1 MIQSSALPLNCF
13 SSDFFAEEMVSV
25 NENVRILFI
34 DPEQGEYLLVAELLS
49 HIRQVRYDLVWCHS
63 LDNALTQLLS
73 DEFDVAL
80 LDYYWGNESAR
91 DLLNN
96 ARVHAC
102 KTPIIL
108 MTDEVEAQVDID
120 AIRVGA
126 ADYLIK
132 DQIAA
137 PLLARTLRYAIERKS
152 MEQHL
157 ARLAHYDSLTD
168 IPNRILFRDRLEHA
182 ILLAERDATNFSLMF
197 IDLNGFKQVNDNFG
211 HDAGDEIIKVCAQR
225 LNDCLRRSD
234 LVARMGGDEFT
245 LLLQN
250 TENNRDVALI
260 AEKVIHSISQSTMVK
275 GHELVVGCSIGIAIY
290 PQAGRDAETLLKHA
304 DMAMY
309 RAKQDTESNYRF
321 FTDSMNKDVRRQLRL
336 ESDLRIAI
344 KKQQFILHYQP
355 RVDVSTGK
363 LTAVEALLRWNKV
376 GVGLISA
383 SEFIAAAEETGVITS
398 IGYWVIRQACLDLKR
413 LQSALGYHLVMAI
426 NLSLKQFRDENLVQ
440 EITRIFRDYDIA
452 PGDIEFEISETAF
465 VEHVDSITVCMKP
478 LAYLGINFLLDNFGS
493 GHSSLLHLQRLP
505 IESVKIDLH
514 YLLELNRS
522 LLDRR
527 LVAATIGFAQ
537 QLGKQLV
544 IEGVETK
551 EQMEWLMDLGC
562 HQMQGFLFSEAT
574 EISHVCETYAS
585 ENNTDI
591 AYLKTSLPL

>member
-1 MIQSSALPLNCF
+1 LN
-13 SSDFFAEEMVSV
+13 D
-25 NENVRILFI
+25 NIRILFI
-34 DPEQGEYLLVAELLS
+34 DREQGEYLLIAELLS
-49 HIRQVRYDLVWCHS
+49 HIRQVNYDLVWCDS
-63 LDNALTQLLS
+63 LDSALTQLLS
-73 DEFDVAL
+73 DSFDVAL
-80 LDYYWGNESAR
+80 LDYYWGQESAR

-108 MTDEVEAQVDID
+108 MTDEMEAKVDTE

-132 DQIAA
+132 NQIDA
-137 PLLARTLRYAIERKS
+137 PLLERTLRYAIERKS

-182 ILLAERDATNFSLMF
+182 ILLAERDSANFSLMF

-225 LNDCLRRSD
+225 LNSCLRRSD

-250 TENNRDVALI
+250 TDNNRDVALI
-260 AEKVIHSISQSTMVK
+260 AEKVIQSISQPTSIK
-275 GHELVVGCSIGIAIY
+275 GFDVVVGCSIGIAIY

-309 RAKQDTESNYRF
+309 KAKQDAESNYRF
-321 FTDSMNKDVRRQLRL
+321 FTESMNKDVKRQLRM
-336 ESDLRIAI
+336 ESELRLAL
-344 KKQQFILHYQP
+344 KKQQFVLHYQP
-355 RVDVSTGK
+355 RIDVNTGK
-363 LTAVEALLRWNKV
+363 LTAVEALLRWNKP
-376 GVGLISA
+376 GVSGLVAA
-383 SEFIAAAEETGVITS
+383 SEFISAAEETGVITS
-398 IGYWVIRQACLDLKR
+398 IGYWIIRQACVDLKA
-413 LQSALGYHLVMAI
+413 LQAALGYQVVMAI

-440 EITRIFRDYDIA
+440 EIATIYTEFDMA
-452 PGDIEFEISETAF
+452 PGDLEFEISETAF
-465 VEHVDSITVCMKP
+465 AENLDLVTLCMKP
-478 LAYLGINFLLDNFGS
+478 LAYFGINFLLDDFGS

-505 IESVKIDLH
+505 ISSVKIDLH

-522 LLDRR
+522 IVDRR
-527 LVAATIGFAQ
+527 LVTATILFAQ

-544 IEGVETK
+544 IEGVETT
-551 EQMEWLMDLGC
+551 EQLEWLSDLGC
-562 HQMQGFLFSEAT
+562 DQMQGYLFSEAT
-574 EISHVCETYAS
+574 PISNICETYAEAGKPVATIS
-585 ENNTDI
+585 
-591 AYLKTSLPL
+591 KTISPL